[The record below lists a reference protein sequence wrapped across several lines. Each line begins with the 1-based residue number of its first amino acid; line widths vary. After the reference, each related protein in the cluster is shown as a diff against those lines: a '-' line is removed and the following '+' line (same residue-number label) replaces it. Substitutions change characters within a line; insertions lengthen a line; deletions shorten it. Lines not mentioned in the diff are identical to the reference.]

1 MRILHIW
8 DQAGVAFV
16 LAKYQRLQG
25 RNSKAI
31 MVREY
36 DKYGIAKFYNQY
48 TIDATLQDFAQKS
61 LDEAHSADILH
72 VHSRSDM
79 VFKFRNEF
87 GNSKKIILHYH
98 GTDIRG
104 IKKQKLPHRSKLSD
118 LAVRA
123 IFTYRRVRDAMLI
136 RERIHSKAQDL
147 ADAVIV
153 STPDLLP
160 LVSKAIYLPN
170 PIDTDHFSPDKISSA
185 RPERAKA
192 LTMDTEA
199 TDIQLTLR
207 YCKNHNVNLDIDVY
221 NRIGDPIMYEDMPAF
236 LKKYE
241 LYVDIRYVD
250 GKILENLS
258 KTALEALACGL
269 EVLDHKLNRWRGLP
283 DEYDPPKII
292 SRLETIYSHQRP

>member
-16 LAKYQRLQG
+16 LAKYQRSQG
-25 RNSKAI
+25 HDSKAI

-36 DKYGIAKFYNQY
+36 DKYGIGKFYDQY
-48 TIDATLQDFAQKS
+48 AIDATLQDFGQKS

-79 VFKFRNEF
+79 VFKFREEF
-87 GNSKKIILHYH
+87 RNSKRIILQYH

-104 IKKQKLPHRSKLSD
+104 IKKQKLPHRSKVSD
-118 LAVRA
+118 LAVRG
-123 IFTYRRVRDAMLI
+123 IFTYRRVRDVILFKK
-136 RERIHSKAQDL
+136 RIHSKAQGL

-170 PIDTDHFSPDKISSA
+170 PIDTDHFSPNKSSS
-185 RPERAKA
+185 RPERAQA

-199 TDIQLTLR
+199 TDIQLTLS
-207 YCKNHNVNLDIDVY
+207 YCKRHNVKLDIDVY
-221 NRIGDPIMYEDMPAF
+221 NRIRDPIMYGEMPAF
-236 LKKYE
+236 LKKYG
-241 LYVDIRYVD
+241 LYIDVRYVD

-269 EVLDHKLNRWRGLP
+269 DVLDYKLNHRHGLP
-283 DEYDPPKII
+283 EEYNPVNVT
-292 SRLETIYSHQRP
+292 SRLETIYSH

>member
-16 LAKYQRLQG
+16 LAKYQRLNG
-25 RNSKAI
+25 HESKAI

-36 DKYGIAKFYNQY
+36 DKYGIGKFYNQY
-48 TIDATLQDFAQKS
+48 VIDATLDDFDQKS
-61 LDEAHSADILH
+61 VDEANSADILH
-72 VHSRSDM
+72 IHSRSDM
-79 VFKFRNEF
+79 VFKFREKY
-87 GNSKKIILHYH
+87 GNSKKIILQYH

-118 LAVRA
+118 LAVRG
-123 IFTYRRVRDAMLI
+123 IFTYRRVRDSILI
-136 RERIHSKAQDL
+136 KKRIHSKAQRL

-160 LVSKAIYLPN
+160 LVSNAIFLPN
-170 PIDTDHFSPDKISSA
+170 PIDTDHFTPDKISS
-185 RPERAKA
+185 PKVETQQA
-192 LTMDTEA
+192 LTMNTEA
-199 TDIQLTLR
+199 IDIQMTLS
-207 YCKNHNVNLDIDVY
+207 YCKKNNVSLDIEVY
-221 NRIGDPIMYEDMPAF
+221 NRMRDPIMYGDMPAF

-241 LYVDIRYVD
+241 VYVDVRFVD

-269 EVLDHKLNRWRGLP
+269 DAIDYKLHRRHGLP
-283 DEYDPPKII
+283 EEYNPMNVT
-292 SRLETIYSHQRP
+292 SRLETIYSH